1 MLLSNVIAPHIVT
14 TAAQIPTLVSEIQTE
29 IPTSAGEALVKF
41 LRNKELFRQ
50 ESVTKISL

>member
-29 IPTSAGEALVKF
+29 IPTSAGEALGKF